1 MDPTSP
7 RREASLFDLP
17 GTFGFPAFS
26 FSGQPPV
33 PLPLHRAGPRGQ
45 YGHMSEDKQTPD
57 TTEDHKPTGMGKT
70 VRARMFLITM
80 LLLFAGT
87 VGLLVFAYL
96 RSGPPGS

>member
-1 MDPTSP
+1 M
-7 RREASLFDLP
+7 
-17 GTFGFPAFS
+17 
-26 FSGQPPV
+26 
-33 PLPLHRAGPRGQ
+33 HRAGPAGQ
-45 YGHMSEDKQTPD
+45 YDLMSDDKQTPD
-57 TTEDHKPTGMGKT
+57 KTEDHKPPGMGKT